1 MLEIILIF
9 LKVVFVLWVVKVIVN
24 SLNQVVNESKDWD
37 IND

>member
-9 LKVVFVLWVVKVIVN
+9 LKVVFVLWIVN
-24 SLNQVVNESKDWD
+24 AIVRSLNQVVNESKDWD

>member
-9 LKVVFVLWVVKVIVN
+9 LKVVFVLWIVKIIVN

-37 IND
+37 INE

>member
-9 LKVVFVLWVVKVIVN
+9 LKVVFVLWIVKVIVR

-37 IND
+37 IDE

>member
-9 LKVVFVLWVVKVIVN
+9 LKVVFVLWIVN
-24 SLNQVVNESKDWD
+24 AIVRSLNQVFNESKDWD